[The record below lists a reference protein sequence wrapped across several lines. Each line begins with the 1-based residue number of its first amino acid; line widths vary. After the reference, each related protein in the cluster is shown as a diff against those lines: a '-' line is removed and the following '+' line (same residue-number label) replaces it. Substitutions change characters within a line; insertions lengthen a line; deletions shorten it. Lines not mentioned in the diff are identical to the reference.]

1 MTKQT
6 FLKSTLCLL
15 MAMLCNVVCAQTFV
29 QPEAGKYY
37 KLKGDNTQKPWL
49 TNQLSGSSIVVSA
62 NEADAAIFERTA
74 NGLRDVA
81 TGKFLGMNGSVVSLV
96 ANEASVTIG
105 QYNDNNATGNGV
117 KYSIKVVNGS
127 YMYNN
132 NTDGKTHES
141 SGWITNIERY
151 WGFIEVAPAE
161 ITHTLN
167 VSDAKWASL
176 MLGFDAEIPAGLTP
190 YVVAM
195 VEGGNAYLTAV
206 EDVLPANTAV
216 LINADKAGEYTFV
229 CTTDAPA
236 AIENNMLQGS
246 LYDKTI
252 ASPAYALGVKENVV
266 ALYTVNLDQVDGTA
280 FINYAYK
287 AYLPKTTE
295 AASISLR
302 LDGATGIENAEIS
315 NQNSAFIYDLMGRR
329 VVKMVKGGMYIV
341 GGKKVIR

>member
-1 MTKQT
+1 MKRQT

-15 MAMLCNVVCAQTFV
+15 MALVCNVMWAQVFV
-29 QPEAGKYY
+29 EPVTGGFY
-37 KLKGDNTQKPWL
+37 KLKGDNSAKPWL
-49 TNQLSGSSIVVSA
+49 TNQLNGQSIVVSA
-62 NEADAAIFERTA
+62 SEADAAIFEKTA
-74 NGLRDVA
+74 TGLKDVA
-81 TGKFLGMNGSVVSLV
+81 TGKYIGMNGSTVSLV
-96 ANEASVTIG
+96 ADEAAVTIG
-105 QYNDNNATGNGV
+105 AYSNETSNGR

-190 YVVAM
+190 YVVAK
-195 VEGGNAYLTAV
+195 VEDGTAYLTAV

-216 LINADKAGEYTFV
+216 LINADEAGEYTFV

-236 AIENNMLQGS
+236 AIENNLLQGS

-266 ALYTVNLDQVDGTA
+266 ALYTVNLDQADGTA
-280 FINYAYK
+280 FINKAYK

-302 LDGATGIENAEIS
+302 LDGATGIENAEVTIQDS
-315 NQNSAFIYDLMGRR
+315 ESIYDLMGRR
-329 VVKMVKGGMYIV
+329 VEHPAKGIYIKGRKKMVVK
-341 GGKKVIR
+341 